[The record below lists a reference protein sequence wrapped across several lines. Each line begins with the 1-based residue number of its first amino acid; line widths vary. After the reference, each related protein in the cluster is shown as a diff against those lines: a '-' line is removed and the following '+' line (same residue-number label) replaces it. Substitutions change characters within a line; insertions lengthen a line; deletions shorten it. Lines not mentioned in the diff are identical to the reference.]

1 MSKTLSMDD
10 IQRFWL
16 KEIERAEQVKRAWRE
31 MFRVEECYRAFLGDQ
46 RPDNYSEEDWF
57 TLNLVFA
64 NIHAQIPSLYFQNPY
79 FFVRLKRSY
88 DPSEEY
94 IKLLEKNME
103 VREGVLNYLVGENDL
118 VEDGQLCI
126 LDAYFQFGILKAR
139 YVPSFELNP
148 DAGKT
153 KKSSTGKTMRDSN
166 GEKIVEP
173 DELLVGEKFVWE
185 RVNPNMFLV
194 SPDAG
199 NSEFPWSAEQHVDY
213 YENIKNNPDYNT
225 EGLEADAT
233 IRDYD
238 ADNTDRSDGFLGRL
252 GGRARPKKMK
262 DTPESEKLVTYY
274 EIYDISRNQ
283 IVLVAKKCNQP
294 LSKKPI
300 PAGVEGHPYSFLRF
314 NDNPGPDGEEM
325 WYPIPEI
332 YNQLGAQK
340 EYNLFRND
348 NAIHRKRFRRKYGSQ
363 EGMLSP
369 EQADKFEDPYDGAV
383 IEFTDADWPA
393 KFQPI
398 QDASINPLDYRDGM
412 QLRNDFYDISG
423 SGPTSEIAGR
433 SDTATEAELINNE
446 LQIRE
451 SDKQFRIR
459 RFLIA
464 GARNMHQLLEAQLKQ
479 EGAVRVV
486 GPSGEYW
493 QEYRKD
499 SFAAINGEVMFD
511 IDVSSMAPRNIQTER
526 AQLMQ
531 FLQTA
536 AQMPMIFQ
544 KPELLKAWAKKFDI
558 YDNFMLQQLAEGFQE
573 MTQMAQMNNG
583 LLSNMP
589 GGNAPISNTANRIQS
604 GVG

>member
-1 MSKTLSMDD
+1 
-10 IQRFWL
+10 
-16 KEIERAEQVKRAWRE
+16 
-31 MFRVEECYRAFLGDQ
+31 
-46 RPDNYSEEDWF
+46 
-57 TLNLVFA
+57 
-64 NIHAQIPSLYFQNPY
+64 
-79 FFVRLKRSY
+79 
-88 DPSEEY
+88 
-94 IKLLEKNME
+94 
-103 VREGVLNYLVGENDL
+103 
-118 VEDGQLCI
+118 
-126 LDAYFQFGILKAR
+126 
-139 YVPSFELNP
+139 
-148 DAGKT
+148 
-153 KKSSTGKTMRDSN
+153 
-166 GEKIVEP
+166 
-173 DELLVGEKFVWE
+173 
-185 RVNPNMFLV
+185 
-194 SPDAG
+194 
-199 NSEFPWSAEQHVDY
+199 
-213 YENIKNNPDYNT
+213 
-225 EGLEADAT
+225 
-233 IRDYD
+233 
-238 ADNTDRSDGFLGRL
+238 
-252 GGRARPKKMK
+252 
-262 DTPESEKLVTYY
+262 
-274 EIYDISRNQ
+274 
-283 IVLVAKKCNQP
+283 
-294 LSKKPI
+294 
-300 PAGVEGHPYSFLRF
+300 
-314 NDNPGPDGEEM
+314 M

-583 LLSNMP
+583 LLPNMP